1 MTHDNRERI
10 NWLWRRIQEEK
21 HQKTFNALVRELDEL
36 LQNNERPVNSGL
48 DSNSVEQTQDR
59 KNLSSH
65 LSEAVNAAILSSRM

>member
-1 MTHDNRERI
+1 
-10 NWLWRRIQEEK
+10 
-21 HQKTFNALVRELDEL
+21 VRELDEL